1 MNYIY
6 YLFIITLIFIIYI
19 EYSVGGILF
28 RPNGMGVMS
37 MNISSM
43 MNFLIH
49 PLKSLFLWNKN
60 LLDTNYIFVII
71 ISSLFYLIYYN
82 VRRR

>member
-1 MNYIY
+1 MNLLLYII
-6 YLFIITLIFIIYI
+6 FVTTIFIIYV
-19 EYSVGGILF
+19 EYSVTGILF
-28 RPNGMGVMS
+28 RPNDMGVMS

-71 ISSLFYLIYYN
+71 ICSFFYLTYYN
-82 VRRR
+82 VRK